1 MTQKSLGLEPF
12 NKLCDQAYGGK
23 GHCKDIYIYVCIYDT
38 YIYIPTIYIYNCKA
52 LGLMVLVFPAGLRL
66 RQRFGL
72 LAIEICRAGSQV
84 QAKGIVEIRALVQ
97 EQFHS
102 LSDHH
107 AKALMF

>member
-1 MTQKSLGLEPF
+1 MVRGTVR
-12 NKLCDQAYGGK
+12 
-23 GHCKDIYIYVCIYDT
+23 IYIYIYMYVYMIHI
-38 YIYIPTIYIYNCKA
+38 YIYPQYIYIYIYNCKA

-72 LAIEICRAGSQV
+72 LAIELCRAGSQV